1 MWPTCRRMGRRS
13 GKLQRGT
20 EKAARSAESPEH
32 FLER

>member
-1 MWPTCRRMGRRS
+1 MWPTCGRLGRRS

-20 EKAARSAESPEH
+20 ERVARSAESPER